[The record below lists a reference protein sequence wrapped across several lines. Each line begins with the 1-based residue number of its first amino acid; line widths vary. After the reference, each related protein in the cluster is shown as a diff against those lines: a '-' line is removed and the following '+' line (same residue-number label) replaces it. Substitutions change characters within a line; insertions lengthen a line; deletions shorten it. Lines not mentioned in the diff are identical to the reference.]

1 MSYVYHTLTPKAHKC
16 PVSSL
21 QARLPI
27 SLKHG
32 AFNLSMAAEEHPAA
46 KHFHLNCAGG
56 CLDHPSCAGGCLDW
70 FSHTGGCS
78 EYPSGAGGC
87 SDWPLHLCMP
97 AASNPWALKHTQN
110 RILYITWKVSSSG
123 CNTHER
129 NNPMGWRIFLSGA
142 HTKEYLPLC
151 PPSTAPQSH
160 FKQGMRSS
168 KITVSIARLHSNPVN
183 NDMSGLSQLSASISL
198 VHAEQDQPSP
208 RATWVLAP
216 TDTHGCLHMP
226 R

>member
-1 MSYVYHTLTPKAHKC
+1 MVLLTFPW
-16 PVSSL
+16 L
-21 QARLPI
+21 
-27 SLKHG
+27 LKNTQQLNTSICIVLEDTCTTPAVLEG
-32 AFNLSMAAEEHPAA
+32 AWT
-46 KHFHLNCAGG
+46 G
-56 CLDHPSCAGGCLDW
+56 C
-70 FSHTGGCS
+70 HTGGCS